1 MNLKKVIAFI
11 VVIAILLGVLIF
23 LIFFKD
29 GTAKNKK
36 IGNNSTSQEIVD
48 YILNMNSYEAVV
60 EVEIQSNK
68 NENKYKIKQKY
79 NGEQDNKQEVLEPSN
94 IEGVRIIKEGN
105 TLKLENT
112 DLNLTTVIENYEG
125 VTDNSLDLSSFIKD
139 YKQDGKSSWE
149 EKNNSIIMKTSSQD
163 QKISKKILYISKET
177 GKPQK
182 MEIQDTNKKTVIY
195 IQYNEVTVNS

>member
-1 MNLKKVIAFI
+1 
-11 VVIAILLGVLIF
+11 
-23 LIFFKD
+23 
-29 GTAKNKK
+29 
-36 IGNNSTSQEIVD
+36 
-48 YILNMNSYEAVV
+48 MNSYEAVV

-79 NGEQDNKQEVLEPSN
+79 NGEQDNNQEVLEPSN
-94 IEGVRIIKEGN
+94 IAGVRIIKEGN

-149 EKNNSIIMKTSSQD
+149 EKNGSIIMETSSQD
-163 QKISKKILYISKET
+163 QKIGKKILYISKET
-177 GKPQK
+177 GKPEK

>member
-23 LIFFKD
+23 FIFFKD

-79 NGEQDNKQEVLEPSN
+79 NGEQDNKQEILEPSN
-94 IEGVRIIKEGN
+94 IAGVRIIKEGN

-139 YKQDGKSSWE
+139 YKQDEKSSWE

-177 GKPQK
+177 GKPEK